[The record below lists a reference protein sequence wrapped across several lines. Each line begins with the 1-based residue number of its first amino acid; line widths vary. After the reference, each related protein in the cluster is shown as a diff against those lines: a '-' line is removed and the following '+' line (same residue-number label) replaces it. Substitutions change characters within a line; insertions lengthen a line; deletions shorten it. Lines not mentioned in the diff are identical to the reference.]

1 MGDRL
6 RMVEAA
12 VALALAHV
20 AVFWLPPWALSRLL
34 AVRSGAADHRP
45 AHLPA
50 ARQAAVAVR
59 RACRRLPWENRCL
72 SRAAALR
79 LMLLRRGIPHSVRF
93 GVRRQD
99 GLFQAHAWL
108 SVGPH
113 TLIGGEEAAGFRE
126 IGRFGEDGSH
136 AA

>member
-12 VALALAHV
+12 LALALAHMV
-20 AVFWLPPWALSRLL
+20 VFWLPPQALSRLL
-34 AVRSGAADHRP
+34 AVRPRGAEPTP

-50 ARQAAVAVR
+50 ARRAAVAVR

-72 SRAAALR
+72 SRATALR
-79 LMLLRRGIPHSVRF
+79 LMLLRRRIPHSIRF

-99 GLFQAHAWL
+99 GVFQAHAWL

-113 TLIGGEEAAGFRE
+113 TLMGEEEAAHFRE

-136 AA
+136 AI